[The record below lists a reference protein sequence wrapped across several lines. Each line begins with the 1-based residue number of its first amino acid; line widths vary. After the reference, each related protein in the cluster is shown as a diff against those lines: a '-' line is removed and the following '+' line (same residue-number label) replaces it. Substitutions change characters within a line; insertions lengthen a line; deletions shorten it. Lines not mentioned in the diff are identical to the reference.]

1 MAQNSVVDIVM
12 KGSDVEDVA
21 GRIWGVIEVFLGTS
35 NVVGV
40 IRASGGTVDTASGI
54 GGAGACGTESIE
66 CSSCGASSAYGGSAT
81 GTE

>member
-1 MAQNSVVDIVM
+1 M
-12 KGSDVEDVA
+12 
-21 GRIWGVIEVFLGTS
+21 
-35 NVVGV
+35 VGV